1 MIKQYSIGRS
11 DDSQIKIQD
20 NSQKVSR
27 NHATLKVLDNGKIF
41 ITDHSSNGTF
51 VNGVKISQSVDYPVK
66 RGDSISFAH
75 VAELNWDLIPRTAN
89 KLIYYLA
96 GAIIV
101 VGIGIS
107 LYFLII
113 KKCPIKEEVKTPVK
127 VERMDSVKQRNT
139 KDIDSTHIAKKEKE
153 KKKTQKNNST
163 ETQKAKTDNKSKPD
177 TKTAK
182 QKVAKPAIP
191 AKNESTKVIY

>member
-96 GAIIV
+96 G
-101 VGIGIS
+101 S
-107 LYFLII
+107 I
-113 KKCPIKEEVKTPVK
+113 KKDPCFHGSFLTHFVKYHTLK
-127 VERMDSVKQRNT
+127 VTIN
-139 KDIDSTHIAKKEKE
+139 
-153 KKKTQKNNST
+153 
-163 ETQKAKTDNKSKPD
+163 ETRLP
-177 TKTAK
+177 
-182 QKVAKPAIP
+182 
-191 AKNESTKVIY
+191 